1 MAKPVCVSNKYRRE
15 PIDLQPFGNTISV
28 ETTEDNPFTQAQD
41 VEVVTQASGGMAG
54 PDPRMRSRAVQ
65 RHPIT
70 GLPMK
75 RAAGGKMSGKVVP
88 GKVAARQFSAPAHR
102 QHAGFV
108 PGLGDDTPASGGSAL
123 STISQAVGQAAGA
136 ASTIVGARY
145 NSQAEAARARAA
157 AAQAQAEQARTE
169 TSRITALLDNSM
181 INAGQHKTLVY
192 GLLGVGALA
201 LGAAIFMKS
210 KGKKKR

>member
-1 MAKPVCVSNKYRRE
+1 MVKPVCVNNKYRRE
-15 PIDLQPFGNTISV
+15 AIDLQPYGNTISV

-41 VEVVTQASGGMAG
+41 VEVVTQQSGGMAG
-54 PDPRMRSRAVQ
+54 PDPRMRSKAIR
-65 RHPIT
+65 RHPLT

-75 RAAGGKMSGKVVP
+75 RAVPGRGGKVVP
-88 GKVAARQFSAPAHR
+88 GKVAASQFRAPAHL
-102 QHAGFV
+102 QHRGFV
-108 PGLGDDTPASGGSAL
+108 PGLGDDTAPAGSTL

-169 TSRITALLDNSM
+169 TSRINALLDNSM

-192 GLLGVGALA
+192 GLLAVGALA
-201 LGAAIFMKS
+201 LGAAFVMKS
-210 KGKKKR
+210 KGKKRR